1 MHVANLLIFWTSMH
15 HISLVCSNDSYPLGE
30 NFKAVFDN
38 DTKEL
43 DFEMSFLDY

>member
-1 MHVANLLIFWTSMH
+1 MHVANLLIFWTSMP
-15 HISLVCSNDSYPLGE
+15 ISLVCSNDSYPLGE

-38 DTKEL
+38 NTKEL